1 MAIVNKHWGCVLIK
15 GGLEAHTFIHC
26 CICSLREPNRL
37 SYLCSHL
44 TSKGTRAS
52 ELKRLLAQGQSV
64 QTQGSVR
71 HGHSYLAAAAL
82 NMNQPLMSPEQR
94 DLRCCPVPPGYTGS
108 TTTRL
113 DKRDKTHLGEMRKG
127 SQPQYCPQRQ
137 SQSQTCG
144 HRNSLGKCLGREESW
159 ARDSIQEK
167 SHPGL

>member
-15 GGLEAHTFIHC
+15 GGLGACTFIHC
-26 CICSLREPNRL
+26 CICCLREPNRFKL
-37 SYLCSHL
+37 FVFIPDIKRNPRL
-44 TSKGTRAS
+44 RV
-52 ELKRLLAQGQSV
+52 KRLLAQGQSV

-144 HRNSLGKCLGREESW
+144 HRNSLGKCLGREES
-159 ARDSIQEK
+159 
-167 SHPGL
+167 